1 MSAGCGRRATPRP
14 AIGAAIAAGLVAFAV
29 PHWAAA
35 AEAAALCGRGPLE
48 ILLTND
54 DGYRSAGIR
63 ALRTALLAAGHHVT
77 LAAPDYNASGSAM
90 SFNWGPVRV
99 TTDPQ
104 DPSVFG
110 ISGTPATSVV
120 LAATALYPD
129 GRRPDLVIS
138 GINHGSNSGSLLVL
152 SGTVGAAL
160 AGTLMLD
167 PPVPGLAVNAL
178 RLHADEAAD
187 SAANRAQFEAA
198 SRHFTRLLDSVRG
211 WYCEAGKVTLA
222 RSVLNVNYPARAIPD
237 VRGVVVARQ
246 GSATDL
252 QVRFA
257 RIDGDQY
264 KAQVSERATDDARDS
279 DNRRLEDGYV
289 TVTPLTG
296 RIGDDASQR
305 RLERR
310 LRGL

>member
-1 MSAGCGRRATPRP
+1 MSAGPGRRSMPRH
-14 AIGAAIAAGLVAFAV
+14 AAGAAVAGFLAV
-29 PHWAAA
+29 VVPQWTAA
-35 AEAAALCGRGPLE
+35 AEPAGLCGRGPLE

-54 DGYRSAGIR
+54 DGYQSAGIR
-63 ALRTALLAAGHHVT
+63 ALRAALLAAGHRVT

-99 TTDPQ
+99 TSDPQ
-104 DPSVFG
+104 DASVFG
-110 ISGTPATSVV
+110 IAGTPATSVV

-160 AGTLMLD
+160 AGTLLLD

-178 RLHADEAAD
+178 RLRADEAAD
-187 SAANRAQFEAA
+187 SPANRAQFESA
-198 SRHFTRLLDSVRG
+198 SRHFARLLDSVRG
-211 WYCEAGKVTLA
+211 WYCEAGTVTRA
-222 RSVLNVNYPARAIPD
+222 RSVLNVNYPARALSD

-252 QVRFA
+252 RVSFA
-257 RIDGDQY
+257 RTADDNY
-264 KAQVSERATDDARDS
+264 KAQVTERATDDERDS

-296 RIGDDASQR
+296 RIGDDESQR
-305 RLERR
+305 MLARR
-310 LRGL
+310 LRDL